1 MILSLDFTCRNQLQQ
16 NLHVCQFQQACLS
29 SNLLSMIETHFHFTL
44 YFFLCIRNQFGN
56 IYIQKGATSV
66 RERMD
71 HLYNNPDMSDLTISA
86 EDRAWCWGQTSQE
99 FIVSIAEMET
109 GLV

>member
-1 MILSLDFTCRNQLQQ
+1 MYVFTKCFLLKILLLVVAYNFRVYVYLNPFSL
-16 NLHVCQFQQACLS
+16 HP
-29 SNLLSMIETHFHFTL
+29 I
-44 YFFLCIRNQFGN
+44 FFLCIRNQFGN